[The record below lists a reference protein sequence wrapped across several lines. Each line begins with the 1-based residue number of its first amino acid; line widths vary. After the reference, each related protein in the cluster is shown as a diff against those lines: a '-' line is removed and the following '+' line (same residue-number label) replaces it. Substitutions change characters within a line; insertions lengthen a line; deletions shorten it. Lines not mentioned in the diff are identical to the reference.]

1 MTFFFWHFFSDWIF
15 FWKFWT
21 TKISMR
27 SKVIKFFGTYG
38 DPGRPRCM
46 AGFKPCAT
54 LVGWKLIWNH
64 VQRTI
69 CPHFLARF
77 LWCRF
82 EMGHFMARFLSR
94 PIKAFFLASWNIF
107 FQTHSTFFESA
118 RGKFW
123 SRAHYPRQKPDWQAD
138 WLLLIRTHPTR
149 CRHACPE
156 LLWVRGSWKLEKS

>member
-27 SKVIKFFGTYG
+27 SKVIKFLGTYG

-107 FQTHSTFFESA
+107 FKLIQLFLKVREASSEVVRIILGKNRTGKLTGCSWFARIRRGADMHAPSSSGSVA
-118 RGKFW
+118 RG
-123 SRAHYPRQKPDWQAD
+123 S
-138 WLLLIRTHPTR
+138 
-149 CRHACPE
+149 
-156 LLWVRGSWKLEKS
+156 